1 MAHDIEIRGLAKS
14 FGSHAVLHGIDLHL
28 GEGEFIG
35 LMGPNGAGKS
45 TLIKILAGVYG
56 GYSGELRIGGTQVHS
71 LAGRSDVGFIH
82 QDLGLVDDLSI
93 VDNLRMGEAPMRRFG
108 TLLDHRAEARAAAE
122 ALQLVGLDRPV
133 ETLVS
138 ALSPGEK
145 TLVAVGRL
153 LARGAR
159 VLVVDEATSTLSPGD
174 AQRLIGSLKHTVES
188 TGATVI
194 MVSHKLSE
202 ILAVCDRIV
211 VILDGRLVEDRP
223 AQGLDRDGLVRLL
236 VSHDAEAHA
245 LEEREAID
253 PGEPLME
260 LDGAC
265 GGRVGPVSL
274 TVRAGEVVGLT
285 GLAGSGLHDVALLAH
300 GSIRV
305 TKGRVKRGG
314 DGRTALVPPYRERQG
329 GFDDQSIVENLS
341 ISALPRWRSV
351 TRLLRGAAERADA
364 ETMVDRL
371 AVSPSDPDRAYGD
384 LSGGN
389 KQKVVFGRALLRAP
403 SLYVLCEP
411 TRGVDVQT
419 RREIYRLI
427 FALRRSGAGVL
438 MVTSDFEDLAA
449 VADRMAVVD
458 DGRIGEFIS
467 ADDLANTDLE
477 AFV

>member
-14 FGSHAVLHGIDLHL
+14 FGSHAVLHGIDLRL
-28 GEGEFIG
+28 GEGEFVG

-56 GYSGELRIGGTQVHS
+56 GYAGELRIGGTPVHN
-71 LAGRSDVGFIH
+71 LAGRPDVGFIH

-93 VDNLRMGEAPMRRFG
+93 VDNLRMGEAPLRRFG
-108 TLLDHRAEARAAAE
+108 RLLDHRAEAQAAARAVE
-122 ALQLVGLDRPV
+122 LVGLDRPV
-133 ETLVS
+133 ETVVS

-145 TLVAVGRL
+145 TLVAVARL

-159 VLVVDEATSTLSPGD
+159 VLIVDEATSTLSRGD
-174 AQRLIGSLKHTVES
+174 AQRLIDSLKRTVDA
-188 TGATVI
+188 GATVI

-223 AQGLDRDGLVRLL
+223 TGGLDRDGLVRLL
-236 VSHDAEAHA
+236 VDRDAESRA
-245 LEEREAID
+245 LEEREAIE
-253 PGEPLME
+253 PGEPVLE
-260 LDGAC
+260 LDGVS

-285 GLAGSGLHDVALLAH
+285 GLAGSGLHDVAMLAS
-300 GSIRV
+300 GSLR
-305 TKGRVKRGG
+305 TTSGRVERGG
-314 DGRTALVPPYRERQG
+314 DGRAALVPPYRERQG
-329 GFDDQSIVENLS
+329 GFDEQSIVENLS
-341 ISALPRWRSV
+341 ISALSRWRSAV
-351 TRLLRGAAERADA
+351 RLLRGAAERTDA
-364 ETMVDRL
+364 EEMVHRL
-371 AVSPSDPDRAYGD
+371 SVSPRDPDRAYGD

-427 FALRRSGAGVL
+427 FELRRNGAGVL

-449 VADRMAVVD
+449 VADRMAVVS
-458 DGRIGEFIS
+458 DGRVGAFLS
-467 ADDLANTDLE
+467 ANDLENTDLE

>member
-1 MAHDIEIRGLAKS
+1 MAHDIEIRGLTKS
-14 FGSHAVLHGIDLHL
+14 FGSHAVLHGIDLRF

-56 GYSGELRIGGTQVHS
+56 GYAGELRIGGAQVSS
-71 LAGRSDVGFIH
+71 LAARSDVGFIH

-93 VDNLRMGEAPMRRFG
+93 VDNLRMGEAPLRRFG
-108 TLLDHRAEARAAAE
+108 ALLDHRAEARAAAQ
-122 ALQLVGLDRPV
+122 ALELVGLDRPV

-159 VLVVDEATSTLSPGD
+159 VLVVDEATSTLSSGD
-174 AQRLIGSLKHTVES
+174 AQRLIGSLKRTVDA
-188 TGATVI
+188 GATVI

-223 AQGLDRDGLVRLL
+223 IGGLDRDGLVRLL
-236 VSHDAEAHA
+236 VARDAEAHA
-245 LEEREAID
+245 LEEREAIE
-253 PGEPLME
+253 PGEPLLE
-260 LDGAC
+260 LDGVC

-285 GLAGSGLHDVALLAH
+285 GLAGSGLHDVALLAN
-300 GSIRV
+300 GSIRPAD
-305 TKGRVKRGG
+305 GRVRRGG

-329 GFDDQSIVENLS
+329 GFDDQSIVENLA
-341 ISALPRWRSV
+341 ISALPRWRSAV
-351 TRLLRGAAERADA
+351 RLLRGAAERTDA
-364 ETMVDRL
+364 EAMVRRL
-371 AVSPSDPDRAYGD
+371 AVSPRDPDRAYGD

-403 SLYVLCEP
+403 GLYVLCEP

-427 FALRRSGAGVL
+427 FELRRSGAGVL

-458 DGRIGEFIS
+458 DGRIGAFIS